1 MVPPKKKLCTT
12 ETRSSKEPWRILW
25 NQSRACSL
33 YTGVDKGKKTA
44 LQRNSNN
51 KTYSARFYALCIWP
65 ICMSVSGAGVPNM
78 LDPHNYSPAMPW
90 EVMEWNIARPHPHSD
105 RQCRQQLP
113 GKNGLSGSI
122 GFFFASGGKTA
133 RAHTHVVFSIS
144 QWASGFTPPAKAC
157 FYRWGSYGIIMLR
170 KMGWSEVTNQSPLFW
185 SYFVSIIY
193 LVYHSQA
200 FKVKFNQSPGAGP
213 DASIPLHMG
222 CPSDFHGV
230 FVGDLAAEILKIL
243 KVCIQLDTE
252 S

>member
-1 MVPPKKKLCTT
+1 MGGHGMEYCTAAPAFWQTMPTTTSRKEWFKRLNWILLCQRWQNS
-12 ETRSSKEPWRILW
+12 TR
-25 NQSRACSL
+25 
-33 YTGVDKGKKTA
+33 T
-44 LQRNSNN
+44 
-51 KTYSARFYALCIWP
+51 
-65 ICMSVSGAGVPNM
+65 
-78 LDPHNYSPAMPW
+78 
-90 EVMEWNIARPHPHSD
+90 
-105 RQCRQQLP
+105 
-113 GKNGLSGSI
+113 
-122 GFFFASGGKTA
+122 
-133 RAHTHVVFSIS
+133 HTHVVFSIS

>member
-1 MVPPKKKLCTT
+1 MVPQKKWLCTT

-33 YTGVDKGKKTA
+33 YTGVDKGKKSA

-133 RAHTHVVFSIS
+133 RAHTHMWCFQFHNELVVS
-144 QWASGFTPPAKAC
+144 PP
-157 FYRWGSYGIIMLR
+157 RR
-170 KMGWSEVTNQSPLFW
+170 KHVFIVG
-185 SYFVSIIY
+185 
-193 LVYHSQA
+193 
-200 FKVKFNQSPGAGP
+200 
-213 DASIPLHMG
+213 DHMG
-222 CPSDFHGV
+222 SSCYVRWVEVKSLINHHYFYP
-230 FVGDLAAEILKIL
+230 IL
-243 KVCIQLDTE
+243 CQLYT
-252 S
+252 